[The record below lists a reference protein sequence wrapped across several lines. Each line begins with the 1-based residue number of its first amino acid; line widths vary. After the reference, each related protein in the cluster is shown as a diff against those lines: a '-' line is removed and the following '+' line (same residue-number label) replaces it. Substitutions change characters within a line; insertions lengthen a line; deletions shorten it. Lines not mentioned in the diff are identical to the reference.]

1 MRRLTLVAAGLL
13 LVVAAVFVVNQTAQV
28 VALAGT
34 VSPALGRGVLIA
46 LLCVYAGVVLVPAV
60 LFFRLPR
67 ALARPADE
75 ESPEYAA
82 YLARLGARLARHPEL
97 AGHALPPGDRAAV
110 DAAIRRLDVRAD
122 ELIRSTATAVFLTTA
137 VSQNGRLD
145 AVMVLAAQSRLVWR
159 LAHLYD
165 QRPSLSDL
173 VRLYANV
180 ATTAFLVS
188 ELEDLDISEQM
199 EPVIASALAGSAA
212 SLLPGASV
220 VASVVTQSILDGA
233 ANAFLTLRIGVL
245 CRRYCGSLTARDLAG
260 LRRYAAVTAAQ
271 MLGSVVS
278 ASAGVVTRAILR
290 AARRAGVGT
299 VGTLTGGLLGRR
311 VIRPPRPEP

>member
-1 MRRLTLVAAGLL
+1 MRRLTVVAAGLV

-28 VALAGT
+28 VVLAGT
-34 VSPALGRGVLIA
+34 VSPALGRAVLIA

-97 AGHALPPGDRAAV
+97 VGHALPPGDRAAV
-110 DAAIRRLDVRAD
+110 DAAIRRLDVRAV

-165 QRPSLSDL
+165 QRPSLPDL

>member
-1 MRRLTLVAAGLL
+1 VRRLALVAAGLL
-13 LVVAAVFVVNQTAQV
+13 LVVAAVFVVNQTAQL

-34 VSPALGRGVLIA
+34 ISPALGRMVLIA
-46 LLCVYAGVVLVPAV
+46 LLVVYAGVVLVPVV

-75 ESPEYAA
+75 QSPEFAA

-97 AGHALPPGDRAAV
+97 AGHVTPPGDRAAV
-110 DAAIRRLDVRAD
+110 EAAIRRLDARAD
-122 ELIRSTATAVFLTTA
+122 ELIRSAATTVFLSTA
-137 VSQNGRLD
+137 ISQNGRLD

-165 QRPSLSDL
+165 QRPSLPDL

-188 ELEDLDISEQM
+188 ELEDLDIGEQV

-212 SLLPGASV
+212 SLLPGASL
-220 VASVVTQSILDGA
+220 VAGIVTQSILDGA

-245 CRRYCGSLTARDLAG
+245 CRRYCGALTARDQTG

-271 MLGSVVS
+271 MLGGVVS
-278 ASAGVVTRAILR
+278 ASAGVVTRAIIM

-299 VGTLTGGLLGRR
+299 VGTLTGGLLRRR

>member
-1 MRRLTLVAAGLL
+1 VVAGLL
-13 LVVAAVFVVNQTAQV
+13 LVVVAAFVVNQTAQI
-28 VALAGT
+28 VALAST
-34 VSPALGRGVLIA
+34 VSPAFGRVVLIA
-46 LLCVYAGVVLVPAV
+46 LLCVYAGVVLVPVV

-67 ALARPADE
+67 ALALPADE
-75 ESPEYAA
+75 RSPEFEE
-82 YLARLGARLARHPEL
+82 YLARLGARLAGHPEL
-97 AGHALPPGDRAAV
+97 TGHVIPPGDRAALE
-110 DAAIRRLDVRAD
+110 AAIRRLDGRAD
-122 ELIRSTATAVFLTTA
+122 ELIRSTATTVFLSTA
-137 VSQNGRLD
+137 ISQNGRLD
-145 AVMVLAAQSRLVWR
+145 ALMVLAAQSRLVWR

-165 QRPSLSDL
+165 QRPSLPDL

-188 ELEDLDISEQM
+188 ELEDLDIGEQV

-212 SLLPGASV
+212 SLLPGASL

-245 CRRYCGSLTARDLAG
+245 CRRYCGALTARDRTG

-271 MLGSVVS
+271 MLGGVVS

-290 AARRAGVGT
+290 AARRAGMGT
-299 VGTLTGGLLGRR
+299 VGTLTGGWLGRSGS
-311 VIRPPRPEP
+311 RPPQPGP